1 MLIKEVCTIS
11 KLTKKAIEYYVE
23 KGLVSPIV
31 LENGY
36 RDFSTDDINQLRKI
50 SVLRKLGL
58 GTDDIK
64 IALFDESG
72 QVLKKLSTQK
82 ELKLEREKIKQSIF
96 NKLSIGTDWEEI
108 NSEIESIEKNET
120 IIERLLY
127 AFPGYYGR
135 FISLH
140 FSRFLNEPLTT
151 PEQQVAYDEIFS
163 FLDNTPALE
172 FPKDVEEFLIKTTDH
187 ISTQD
192 IQKMEDDI
200 KETIE
205 DTEKFLAEYK
215 EVLNQYLAF
224 KQSDKYKNSPAYK
237 IESML
242 KEFNKSSGYN
252 DVFIPAMKKLS
263 NYYSDYY
270 KQLEIANK
278 KLLLNYPEIE
288 RLRD

>member
-205 DTEKFLAEYK
+205 DTEKFLAENK